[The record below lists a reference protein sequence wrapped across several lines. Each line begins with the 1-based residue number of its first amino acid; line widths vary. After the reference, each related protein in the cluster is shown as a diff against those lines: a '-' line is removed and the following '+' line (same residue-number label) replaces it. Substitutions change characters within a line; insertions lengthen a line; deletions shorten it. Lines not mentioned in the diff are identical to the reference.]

1 MKPPV
6 KYCAVYTRKST
17 EEGLEQDF
25 NSLDAQRE
33 ACLSYIASQKAEGWV
48 PVLEE
53 YDDGGFSG
61 GNLERPALKRL
72 LEDIKLDKIN
82 TVVVYKIDR
91 LTRALMD
98 FSKLVEVFDQYGVS
112 FVSITQSFNT
122 TTSMGRL
129 TLNVLLSFAQFE
141 REVIGERVRD
151 KIAASKKKGMWMGGV
166 IPLGYNKEN
175 RQLVPDKAE
184 VKTVRHIFDR
194 YLAIGNV
201 NYLQQEL
208 ERENICSKLR
218 VYKDGREAGSKPFS
232 RGALHAFLSNPL
244 YIGKIRHKDKTY
256 DGQHEAIV
264 DMEVWQKAQELLQG
278 NSAMARGK
286 RHCREINLLKGLLFD
301 EQDVPYSPGY
311 SFNGKRQYRYYTSQ
325 NIIQQR
331 HHPDHLPKRFPAH
344 EIENLVE
351 QEVRQHL
358 GQTDMLV
365 TLLHLDDA
373 EDHSLI
379 EAIIRH
385 QQTVP
390 FMKVTEECIEKV
402 TVKEDKILIGLR
414 TGILVKLLSDGL
426 GRKFP
431 ELTSDDAIWLDV
443 AYKAWK
449 QKKGSI
455 VLSPHNAPKDILG
468 LPPEKL
474 KKLVQGL
481 IWRDEHFAGMT
492 LKEISLREKCSE
504 AYVGT
509 AIFLCF
515 DMLSKVSP
523 LSHHYIPVISN

>member
-1 MKPPV
+1 MTKPPV

-72 LEDIKLDKIN
+72 LEDIKAGKIN

-151 KIAASKKKGMWMGGV
+151 KIAASKKKGMWMGGIV
-166 IPLGYNKEN
+166 PLGYRVEN
-175 RQLVPDKAE
+175 RQLVPDKEE

-208 ERENICSKLR
+208 EREKICSKLR
-218 VYKDGREAGSKPFS
+218 VYKDG
-232 RGALHAFLSNPL
+232 
-244 YIGKIRHKDKTY
+244 
-256 DGQHEAIV
+256 QHEGIV
-264 DMEVWQKAQELLQG
+264 DVEVWQKTQDLLKD

-286 RHCREINLLKGLLFD
+286 RQCREINLLKGLLFD
-301 EQDVPYSPGY
+301 EQGVPYSPGY
-311 SFNGKRQYRYYTSQ
+311 SFNGKRQYRYYISQ
-325 NIIQQR
+325 NVIQQR
-331 HHPDHLPKRFPAH
+331 VHPHHLPKRFPAH

-351 QEVRQHL
+351 REIRRHL
-358 GQTDMLV
+358 AQRENLVALLGLDEATDYNLV
-365 TLLHLDDA
+365 
-373 EDHSLI
+373 
-379 EAIIRH
+379 EAITKF
-385 QQTVP
+385 QETVP
-390 FMKVTEECIEKV
+390 FGKMVETCIEKIAV
-402 TVKEDKILIGLR
+402 SGEAIRIGVKREFLS
-414 TGILVKLLSDGL
+414 KLLSDAL
-426 GRKFP
+426 GRNIP
-431 ELTSDDAIWLDV
+431 DCAGEDISWLEV
-443 AYKAWK
+443 PYKTWK

-455 VLSPHNAPKDILG
+455 VLSPPNVPKDILD

-492 LKEISLREKCSE
+492 LKDIALREKCSE

-509 AIFLCF
+509 AIFSGF
-515 DMLSKVSP
+515 DILSKSF
-523 LSHHYIPVISN
+523 PVFSLFNRENEASARGKKAI